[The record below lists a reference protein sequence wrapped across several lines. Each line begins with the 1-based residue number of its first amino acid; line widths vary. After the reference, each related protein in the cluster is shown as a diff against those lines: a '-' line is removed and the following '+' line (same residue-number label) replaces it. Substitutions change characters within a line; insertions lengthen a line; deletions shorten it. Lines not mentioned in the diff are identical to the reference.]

1 MKIGKAKPK
10 GVAGVTPAR
19 KTGDKEKPADY
30 PGNGR
35 PTNYRPEYCKAIVDY
50 FAHPESWEIN
60 TDLKG
65 SSKPIPKSKIP
76 TIERWCHNIG
86 VHSRT
91 LDDWQKRYPEFAD
104 AYQTARELQQAF
116 VIELSAAGIGNGLLS
131 AFMQVRHGWKVD
143 KEESEQSNEPIQK
156 VVVEVVNADKHKGD

>member
-19 KTGDKEKPADY
+19 KTGDKEKPEGY
-30 PGNGR
+30 VFGR
-35 PTNYRPEYCKAIVDY
+35 PTNYRPEYCQAIVDY
-50 FAHPESWEIN
+50 FAHPDSWEIN

-76 TIERWCHNIG
+76 TIERWCHSIG

-91 LDDWQKRYPEFAD
+91 LDDWQKRYPEFRD

-131 AFMQVRHGWKVD
+131 AFMQVRHGWKVE
-143 KEESEQSNEPIQK
+143 KE
-156 VVVEVVNADKHKGD
+156 VEEEAKPLEIRIVKAVKPGTE

>member
-19 KTGDKEKPADY
+19 KTGDKEKPEGY
-30 PGNGR
+30 VFGR
-35 PTNYRPEYCKAIVDY
+35 PTNYRPEYCQAIVDY
-50 FAHPESWEIN
+50 FAHPDSWEIN

-76 TIERWCHNIG
+76 TIERWCHSIG

-91 LDDWQKRYPEFAD
+91 LDDWQKRYPEFRD

-131 AFMQVRHGWKVD
+131 AFMQVRHGWKVE
-143 KEESEQSNEPIQK
+143 KE
-156 VVVEVVNADKHKGD
+156 VEEEVKPLEIRIVKAVKPGTE